1 MFELRICTV
10 AWDYYS
16 CSLFFPVEFVHIIH
30 KADIPTARETIEI
43 GETYHEYE
51 KLNKGNWVSR

>member
-1 MFELRICTV
+1 M
-10 AWDYYS
+10 YS

-51 KLNKGNWVSR
+51 KLNKGN